1 LLPPLIDELAQL
13 TQLIGSEEG
22 ATSTNR
28 DYEVGLDN
36 VSPFDRKCA
45 QPPFGAGVQH
55 AVSAPV
61 VAHGKQIERLS
72 SQRMERMRDRKN
84 LRAMLITICN
94 AR

>member
-1 LLPPLIDELAQL
+1 
-13 TQLIGSEEG
+13 LIGSEEG

-36 VSPFDRKCA
+36 VSPFDRKRA
-45 QPPFGAGVQH
+45 QPPFGARVQH
-55 AVSAPV
+55 AISAPV
-61 VAHGKQIERLS
+61 VAHSEQIERLS
-72 SQRMERMRDRKN
+72 SQRVERMRDRKN

>member
-1 LLPPLIDELAQL
+1 MRGHICKDISYIIFLTSWRLLLLPPALIDELAQL

-45 QPPFGAGVQH
+45 QPPFGACVRH

-61 VAHGKQIERLS
+61 VAHGKQIERLAS
-72 SQRMERMRDRKN
+72 
-84 LRAMLITICN
+84 
-94 AR
+94 

>member
-1 LLPPLIDELAQL
+1 
-13 TQLIGSEEG
+13 LIGSEEG

-36 VSPFDRKCA
+36 VSPFDWKCA
-45 QPPFGAGVQH
+45 QPPFGTCARH

-61 VAHGKQIERLS
+61 VAHGEQLELLS
-72 SQRMERMRDRKN
+72 SQRMKRMGDREN
-84 LRAMLITICN
+84 LRAMLVTICN